1 MSRTKKTAG
10 VSAEKVAVARGDGVT
25 EPSSDE
31 IIARARAEAYSDKD
45 PARAF
50 AHFRSIAEGVSTEGI
65 AVFTGRPMV
74 MLANV
79 NAALVALAPAL
90 PRAVEQLR
98 APRLRE
104 VFEIPS
110 LVLGLEFASQRVPA
124 TKMSAGEIAALFDEM
139 SPLRAVTLDY
149 LTVASNPLVQL
160 VPETRVRTIREGA
173 GKLDGAQDAVA
184 IPGVFHEFATALEGK
199 HPFTAAQLAR
209 LGELGAAL
217 LQQLKPGGAT
227 KGTSARPPEAVL
239 RDQFGA
245 LVVERYD
252 YLLVLAALA
261 LGKARADALLPA
273 LRSATHTATAV
284 VADTPAD
291 PTKPTG

>member
-1 MSRTKKTAG
+1 MSKTKKP
-10 VSAEKVAVARGDGVT
+10 AEVNAVKVAVTQGDGAT
-25 EPSSDE
+25 EPSSDQ
-31 IIARARAEAYSDKD
+31 IIERARTAAFSDKD

-50 AHFRSIAEGVSTEGI
+50 AHFRPIAEAISTEGL
-65 AVFTGRPMV
+65 AVFTGRPLV

-79 NAALVALAPAL
+79 NAALVALAPTL

-104 VFEIPS
+104 VFELPS

-124 TKMSAGEIAALFDEM
+124 AKMSAGEIAALYDEM
-139 SPLRAVTLDY
+139 APLRAVTLDY
-149 LTVASNPLVQL
+149 LTVASNPLVKL
-160 VPETRVRTIREGA
+160 VPETRVRSIREGA

-184 IPGVFHEFATALEGK
+184 IPGVFREFATALEGK

-209 LGELGAAL
+209 LGELGGAL
-217 LQQLKPGGAT
+217 LHQIKPGGAT
-227 KGTSARPPEAVL
+227 KGSSARPPEAVL

-245 LVVERYD
+245 LVAERYD

-273 LRSATHTATAV
+273 LRSATNAATTAAE
-284 VADTPAD
+284 TPAD
-291 PTKPTG
+291 PAKPTG

>member
-90 PRAVEQLR
+90 PRAVANSWKTPGIATASC
-98 APRLRE
+98 APSSLPA
-104 VFEIPS
+104 PS
-110 LVLGLEFASQRVPA
+110 RIVR
-124 TKMSAGEIAALFDEM
+124 
-139 SPLRAVTLDY
+139 
-149 LTVASNPLVQL
+149 
-160 VPETRVRTIREGA
+160 TRVS
-173 GKLDGAQDAVA
+173 
-184 IPGVFHEFATALEGK
+184 
-199 HPFTAAQLAR
+199 
-209 LGELGAAL
+209 
-217 LQQLKPGGAT
+217 
-227 KGTSARPPEAVL
+227 GTSCTSG
-239 RDQFGA
+239 F
-245 LVVERYD
+245 
-252 YLLVLAALA
+252 
-261 LGKARADALLPA
+261 DATV
-273 LRSATHTATAV
+273 R
-284 VADTPAD
+284 
-291 PTKPTG
+291 